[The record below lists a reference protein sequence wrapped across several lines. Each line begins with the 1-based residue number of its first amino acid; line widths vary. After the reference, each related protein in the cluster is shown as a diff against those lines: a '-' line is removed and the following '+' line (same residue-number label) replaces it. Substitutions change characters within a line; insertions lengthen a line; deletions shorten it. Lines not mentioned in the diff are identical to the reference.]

1 MDNIINELK
10 KLDKQAWADYGT
22 VSDILEHNGTNWSDI
37 NDKLGDLPD
46 WLLSVDDI
54 VLYLNER
61 IEQTEGEIESEELYN
76 DDMLQEDIYYDKKD
90 IEYYLSFD
98 GALYQYCEGGDFE
111 FYRLTNEDVM
121 MMLSSLV

>member
-1 MDNIINELK
+1 MNNVLKELS
-10 KLDKQAWADYGT
+10 KLNKRDWADYGT
-22 VSDILEHNGTNWSDI
+22 VGDILEHNGTNWSDI

-61 IEQTEGEIESEELYN
+61 IEQTEGEIESEELYD
-76 DDMLQEDIYYDKKD
+76 DDMLHEDIYYDKKD

-98 GALYQYCEGGDFE
+98 GALYQYGGGVFE
-111 FYRLTNEDVM
+111 FYRLTNEDVV